1 MLILSW
7 VVVGLLLVLWS
18 IFVWVGQLLLTALL
32 GGASHLPTK
41 DLGVPEAWTSW
52 LPQALSEWMTATLE
66 AAQPWL
72 QTVVDQMPV
81 LAGGIEVLAWV
92 LWALGALLLVLAGGA
107 AHVGVRMWQ
116 RSQAATPRATLIA
129 S

>member
-1 MLILSW
+1 M
-7 VVVGLLLVLWS
+7 
-18 IFVWVGQLLLTALL
+18 GQLLLTALL

-81 LAGGIEVLAWV
+81 LAGGIEVLAWCSGR
-92 LWALGALLLVLAGGA
+92 WGAAAGAGGRR
-107 AHVGVRMWQ
+107 VWVRMWQ

>member
-41 DLGVPEAWTSW
+41 DLGVPEAWTTW
-52 LPQALSEWMTATLE
+52 LPQALSEWMTAVLE

-92 LWALGALLLVLAGGA
+92 L
-107 AHVGVRMWQ
+107 
-116 RSQAATPRATLIA
+116 
-129 S
+129 